1 MRRLLALAL
10 LVWPLAAPA
19 QEAAQDA
26 APAPEAALADVV
38 IGLVTL
44 RDDPRYVRD
53 WGYARLVV
61 PPPVRSI
68 DGAAMAIED
77 LAFVSE
83 AMGLAP
89 RMATREVA
97 GDGTA
102 EGAADGTAAGAAEA
116 AVEEL
121 AGEGALF
128 VLLDLPGDLVEAVAA
143 AEPDVTLI
151 NVSAPENA
159 LRQAC
164 HAGLLHTYPSDRQLM
179 DAFAQM
185 LRSKDWTDVLILE
198 GGSPRD
204 AAIADA
210 FTESAERLR
219 LTIRDR
225 RAFTLAAD
233 PSQRE
238 GNNVALLTG
247 GVRYDV
253 VFVADARGEFGR
265 FVPYATQE
273 ARPVIGSVG
282 LTAEAWHWAMER
294 DGATQVSS
302 RFDRLYG
309 RRMGSVDWAS
319 WIAVKA
325 VLQAYTRAPEQS
337 RAAMTAYMASDAM
350 ALDGSKGVQLNFR
363 PWSGQLRMP
372 VLLATADAV
381 IAVAPLEG
389 YLHATNVLD
398 TLGEDQSEIA
408 CP

>member
-1 MRRLLALAL
+1 MRRLFAIVVL
-10 LVWPLAAPA
+10 LWPLSA
-19 QEAAQDA
+19 AAQDT
-26 APAPEAALADVV
+26 PLADVV

-44 RDDPRYVRD
+44 QDDPRYVQD
-53 WGYARLVV
+53 WGYARLIV

-68 DGAAMAIED
+68 DGAEMAVED

-97 GDGTA
+97 GGDA
-102 EGAADGTAAGAAEA
+102 LP
-116 AVEEL
+116 AVQEL
-121 AGEGALF
+121 IAEGALF
-128 VLLDLPGDLVEAVAA
+128 VLLDLPGEMVEAVAA

-151 NVSAPENA
+151 NVSAPDNA
-159 LRQAC
+159 LRMQC
-164 HAGLLHTYPSDRQLM
+164 HGGLLHAYPSDRQMM
-179 DAFAQM
+179 DAFVQY
-185 LRSKDWTDVLILE
+185 LRFKDWTDVLILE
-198 GGSPRD
+198 GDNPRD
-204 AAIADA
+204 TAIADA

-219 LTIRDR
+219 LTITDR

-247 GVRYDV
+247 GVGYDV
-253 VFVADARGEFGR
+253 VFVADSRGEFGR
-265 FVPYATQE
+265 YIPYSTQE

-302 RFDRLYG
+302 RFDTLYG
-309 RRMGSVDWAS
+309 RHMESVDWAS
-319 WIAVKA
+319 WIAVKS
-325 VLQAYTRAPEQS
+325 VLQAYTRAPEQT

-350 ALDGSKGVQLNFR
+350 ALDGSKGVQLNYR

-372 VLLATADAV
+372 ILLATSDAV
-381 IAVAPLEG
+381 IVVAPVEG
-389 YLHATNVLD
+389 FLHETNVLD
-398 TLGEDQSEIA
+398 TLGVDQPELD